1 MSGRMPGAMATR
13 TASLELLQPVEPL
26 QPRRG
31 GGIRALAPQAD
42 DDRVPLV
49 KVTFQHLH
57 VLIVADAGFH
67 LDATA
72 RAVPREDVAGALLR
86 PRVPR
91 PCSTPVWPARE
102 PPAPAAAAP
111 A

>member
-13 TASLELLQPVEPL
+13 TASLEPLQPVEPL
-26 QPRRG
+26 QPRSG

-49 KVTFQHLH
+49 KITFQHLH

-67 LDATA
+67 LDATE
-72 RAVPREDVAGALLR
+72 RAVRREDVDGAR
-86 PRVPR
+86 SEERRVGKEWR
-91 PCSTPVWPARE
+91 SWGTRSD
-102 PPAPAAAAP
+102 
-111 A
+111 